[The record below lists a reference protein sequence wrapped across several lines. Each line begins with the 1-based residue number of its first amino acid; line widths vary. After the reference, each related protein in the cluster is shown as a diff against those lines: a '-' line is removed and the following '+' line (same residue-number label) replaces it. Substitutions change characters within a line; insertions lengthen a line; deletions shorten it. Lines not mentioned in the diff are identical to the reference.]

1 MMKMKM
7 LVVMITMTMMRMK
20 ILVVVFGADPAEWA
34 DPTEWADP
42 AEWVMIQPCVTCGVY
57 ILFVFVHRHETIT
70 CMLPLPGPQCSML
83 TATGLI
89 QPIIRPPTRQRFILL
104 LRAL

>member
-42 AEWVMIQPCVTCGVY
+42 AECMGDDNDNDAGVD
-57 ILFVFVHRHETIT
+57 
-70 CMLPLPGPQCSML
+70 
-83 TATGLI
+83 TATAMTTTMAGMKGGG
-89 QPIIRPPTRQRFILL
+89 
-104 LRAL
+104 